1 VIGLSPGEHSELR
14 RLVGRLAAGPT
25 HPAPR
30 ATADDGEARR
40 VVELLG
46 RSRRHERAHASGRGA
61 RGRGKPRRLNLLLI
75 NRNDRRV
82 VGLRVRWRPAAA
94 AILGAVVLTV
104 MIGTVSRD
112 YARLRHQR
120 SVFAA
125 LQGQV
130 ASNEALLDD
139 FGARVREIRDE
150 VESWRLARI
159 FEPLRPDSAPSRPED
174 DVAEIE
180 SRSPFGAE
188 RADAVDEETARLL
201 TVVEQAGDRLRS
213 LEHFVGENGSRLA
226 SLPSS
231 WPVRGPLT
239 SDFGPRRSPFTLS
252 SPVSPARR
260 VATRP
265 TSLSPPGT
273 DPLPA
278 H

>member
-1 VIGLSPGEHSELR
+1 MIGLSPGEHSELR

-46 RSRRHERAHASGRGA
+46 RYRRHERAHASGKGT

-104 MIGTVSRD
+104 TIGTVSRD

-139 FGARVREIRDE
+139 FGARVREMRDE
-150 VESWRLARI
+150 IESWRLARI

-252 SPVSPARR
+252 SPVSRARR